1 MQNGLQDLRYGLR
14 TLLKHRSFT
23 FIAVFTLALGIGA
36 NTAMFSVVNA
46 VLLRPLPYNDPARLV
61 TIWEESPDRGL
72 SQIPVSYA
80 NLRDWVDQNQS
91 FEQISAYQFA
101 NRNLTGAGEPARLL
115 TIRASANLFSLVG
128 ATPLLGRTF
137 LPDEDNERAAHVVI
151 LAHALW
157 QKQFNSD
164 PGIVGKSIT
173 LNNQNYTVVGVMPAS
188 FQFPVGFGYLGKV
201 ISDPIELYV
210 PLAPTADETRRGNY
224 SFFAIGRLR
233 SGVSIDHARAEMTAI
248 ERRLEQQYPDS
259 NTGIGISLILTQ
271 EQTVKEI
278 RPALLVLLGAVV
290 FMLLIACANIAN
302 LLLARAA
309 ARQKEIAIRTAL
321 GSNRLRILRLL
332 LTESLMLS
340 LAGGCLGFLLA
351 YWGTNILVA
360 LAPDNVPRLNEVGV
374 DARVFGF
381 TLAISLITG
390 LLFGLAPAIHAAKP
404 NLNEGLKEG
413 SKGSMGSVAGK
424 RTRNVLVAIEVALS
438 LVLLIGAGLMIKSF
452 VRLQQTN
459 LGFNPDQLLTV
470 NVSLSS
476 SKYPEDRQQAA
487 FFQQALERIQS
498 LAGVQSAGAT
508 TALPLTLSVSGSD
521 FRIEGRPEPEAGK
534 EMIINTSS
542 ISPGYFKTLGISIL
556 KGRDF
561 SDRDNSD
568 APLAAIINSDLARTY
583 FPTEDPLAKRITF
596 DDGESW
602 ISIVGVVPDIK
613 RMGLDTTA
621 KPEVYFPYL
630 QVPSPSMS
638 VVARTTTEP
647 LSLVGGVKNQIQ
659 TIDKDLPVGEWK
671 TMQQVLSDSN
681 SGRRFNLVLLTVFAA
696 VALIL
701 AIVGIYGVM
710 SYAVTQ
716 RSHEIGIRM
725 AIGAQSRDVFRMVVG
740 EGMILAL
747 IGIGFGLVGAFA
759 LTRLM
764 TTMLFA
770 VEPTDPA
777 TFITI
782 SVLLAGV
789 TLVACYIPGRRAT
802 KVDPLIALRYE

>member
-1 MQNGLQDLRYGLR
+1 
-14 TLLKHRSFT
+14 
-23 FIAVFTLALGIGA
+23 V
-36 NTAMFSVVNA
+36 
-46 VLLRPLPYNDPARLV
+46 
-61 TIWEESPDRGL
+61 
-72 SQIPVSYA
+72 
-80 NLRDWVDQNQS
+80 
-91 FEQISAYQFA
+91 
-101 NRNLTGAGEPARLL
+101 
-115 TIRASANLFSLVG
+115 
-128 ATPLLGRTF
+128 
-137 LPDEDNERAAHVVI
+137 
-151 LAHALW
+151 
-157 QKQFNSD
+157 
-164 PGIVGKSIT
+164 
-173 LNNQNYTVVGVMPAS
+173 
-188 FQFPVGFGYLGKV
+188 
-201 ISDPIELYV
+201 
-210 PLAPTADETRRGNY
+210 
-224 SFFAIGRLR
+224 
-233 SGVSIDHARAEMTAI
+233 
-248 ERRLEQQYPDS
+248 
-259 NTGIGISLILTQ
+259 
-271 EQTVKEI
+271 
-278 RPALLVLLGAVV
+278 
-290 FMLLIACANIAN
+290 
-302 LLLARAA
+302 
-309 ARQKEIAIRTAL
+309 
-321 GSNRLRILRLL
+321 
-332 LTESLMLS
+332 
-340 LAGGCLGFLLA
+340 
-351 YWGTNILVA
+351 
-360 LAPDNVPRLNEVGV
+360 
-374 DARVFGF
+374 
-381 TLAISLITG
+381 
-390 LLFGLAPAIHAAKP
+390 PAIHAAKP

-459 LGFNPDQLLTV
+459 LGFNPEQLLTV

-498 LAGVQSAGAT
+498 LAGVQSVGAT

-568 APLAAIINSDLARTY
+568 APLAAIINSDLARIY
-583 FPTEDPLAKRITF
+583 FPTEDPLVKRITF

-602 ISIVGVVPDIK
+602 ISIVGVVADIK
-613 RMGLDTTA
+613 RMGLDTSA

-630 QVPSPSMS
+630 QVPSSSMS

-659 TIDKDLPVGEWK
+659 TIDKDLPVGEWQ
-671 TMQQVLSDSN
+671 TMQQVLSESN

-747 IGIGFGLVGAFA
+747 IGIAFGLVGAFA

-782 SVLLAGV
+782 AVLLTGV

>member
-1 MQNGLQDLRYGLR
+1 
-14 TLLKHRSFT
+14 
-23 FIAVFTLALGIGA
+23 
-36 NTAMFSVVNA
+36 
-46 VLLRPLPYNDPARLV
+46 
-61 TIWEESPDRGL
+61 
-72 SQIPVSYA
+72 
-80 NLRDWVDQNQS
+80 
-91 FEQISAYQFA
+91 
-101 NRNLTGAGEPARLL
+101 
-115 TIRASANLFSLVG
+115 
-128 ATPLLGRTF
+128 
-137 LPDEDNERAAHVVI
+137 
-151 LAHALW
+151 
-157 QKQFNSD
+157 
-164 PGIVGKSIT
+164 
-173 LNNQNYTVVGVMPAS
+173 
-188 FQFPVGFGYLGKV
+188 
-201 ISDPIELYV
+201 
-210 PLAPTADETRRGNY
+210 
-224 SFFAIGRLR
+224 
-233 SGVSIDHARAEMTAI
+233 
-248 ERRLEQQYPDS
+248 
-259 NTGIGISLILTQ
+259 
-271 EQTVKEI
+271 
-278 RPALLVLLGAVV
+278 
-290 FMLLIACANIAN
+290 
-302 LLLARAA
+302 
-309 ARQKEIAIRTAL
+309 
-321 GSNRLRILRLL
+321 
-332 LTESLMLS
+332 
-340 LAGGCLGFLLA
+340 
-351 YWGTNILVA
+351 
-360 LAPDNVPRLNEVGV
+360 
-374 DARVFGF
+374 
-381 TLAISLITG
+381 
-390 LLFGLAPAIHAAKP
+390 
-404 NLNEGLKEG
+404 
-413 SKGSMGSVAGK
+413 
-424 RTRNVLVAIEVALS
+424 
-438 LVLLIGAGLMIKSF
+438 
-452 VRLQQTN
+452 
-459 LGFNPDQLLTV
+459 
-470 NVSLSS
+470 
-476 SKYPEDRQQAA
+476 
-487 FFQQALERIQS
+487 LERIQS

-508 TALPLTLSVSGSD
+508 TALPLTLSISGSD

-542 ISPGYFKTLGISIL
+542 ISPGYFRTLGISIL

-568 APLAAIINSDLARTY
+568 APLAAIINSDLARIY

-602 ISIVGVVPDIK
+602 ISIVGVVADIK
-613 RMGLDTTA
+613 RMGLDTSA

-630 QVPSPSMS
+630 QAPSTSMS

-671 TMQQVLSDSN
+671 TMQQVLSESN
-681 SGRRFNLVLLTVFAA
+681 SGRRFNLVLLTAFAA

-782 SVLLAGV
+782 AVLLTGV